1 MIDLYKYIETLEFL
15 NLAIIISVPFIAFML
30 YKVYKNRLF
39 LYLLSIYSI
48 EILFFINKNRVN
60 ILYWLLI
67 ATIIKMISVTILRNE
82 LKIKNNLFVLLIGVG
97 ILGIVN
103 LINRYENSLFFYI
116 ILNLII
122 IKLSII
128 NYIKKFGIQLKK
140 DKHKLNINKK
150 HMSSSIKEINLE
162 CDLQNQYKNEML
174 DLNIKINKSIEKS
187 DNPIFILNTK
197 KECIYSNQS
206 FKNFIKTDKVNEYEI
221 DIFSYLNWKFTDS
234 NEIIKMIKDININ
247 YSKTVKSY
255 DGKVYKLI
263 CTKDIIDGKSILICI
278 LNDITESTLIKS
290 ELKESEERY
299 KNLMD
304 ILNDGVMI
312 HNMNTI
318 SYINNKAIQLFNLE
332 DYTKEIVLIDDVIEN
347 ISKKFRKMLIKNMD
361 LVQLGKKDK
370 ATTKIETKEGKTIEF
385 ITTSIALN
393 NTNMLLSIAVDIS
406 TLENALTDIEQS
418 EKMYKLLLQTL
429 PEGIIIIDK
438 KTNNYIYRNKAII
451 KILKKIGVENL
462 NNIIKK
468 YLNKYE
474 YGRFKKF
481 TIDEGE
487 ISDIE
492 LAIID
497 RAEENAFV
505 VVVRT
510 LDDKY
515 KAQKMK
521 ETLDEISDKYRFK
534 TEFLANLANDIKK
547 PINTI
552 FETNK
557 ILHINKDKYDSQHI
571 DNYTRL
577 VKQNCYRLMRLLDN
591 IQEIG
596 NLENG
601 TYTMNI
607 KKYDI
612 VRLIKDLVE
621 KSKIYTDEKGLS
633 IRFESNIH
641 EKIFAVDKDK
651 IEKIILNLLS
661 NSIKFTEKGGSITIS
676 VVSENEELY
685 VCVKDTGIGIPED
698 KIGLIFESFEQ
709 VDRTLSRGA
718 EGSGIGLSLV
728 KKLIDVHNA
737 KIIVKSEVDKGSEFM
752 VILNDNLDQKQ
763 LINEV
768 DSGYDFSDNE
778 KIDIEF
784 SDIYFDY
791 SY

>member
-67 ATIIKMISVTILRNE
+67 ATIIKIISVTILRNE

-370 ATTKIETKEGKTIEF
+370 AMTKIETKEGKTIEF

>member
-30 YKVYKNRLF
+30 YKIYKNRLF

-48 EILFFINKNRVN
+48 EILFFINKNRIN

-67 ATIIKMISVTILRNE
+67 ATIIKMILVTILRNE
-82 LKIKNNLFVLLIGVG
+82 LKIKNNSFVLLIGVG
-97 ILGIVN
+97 ILEIVN
-103 LINRYENSLFFYI
+103 LISRYENSLFFYI

-122 IKLSII
+122 IKLLII
-128 NYIKKFGIQLKK
+128 NYIKKVGLQLKK

-150 HMSSSIKEINLE
+150 HISSSIKQINLE
-162 CDLQNQYKNEML
+162 CDLQNQYKNEIL

-197 KECIYSNQS
+197 KECIYSNQA
-206 FKNFIKTDKVNEYEI
+206 FKNFIKLDKVNEYEI

-234 NEIIKMIKDININ
+234 NEIIKMIKGININ
-247 YSKTVKSY
+247 SSKTVKSY
-255 DGKVYKLI
+255 DSKVYKFI

-290 ELKESEERY
+290 KLKESEERY

-318 SYINNKAIQLFNLE
+318 NYINNKGIRLFNLE
-332 DYTKEIVLIDDVIEN
+332 DYAKEIVLIDDVIEN
-347 ISKKFRKMLIKNMD
+347 ISKKFRKTLIKNMN

-451 KILKKIGVENL
+451 KILKNIGVENL

-497 RAEENAFV
+497 RAEENAFI

-557 ILHINKDKYDSQHI
+557 ILYINKDKYDSQHI

-728 KKLIDVHNA
+728 KKLIDAHNA
-737 KIIVKSEVDKGSEFM
+737 KIIVKSEVDKGSEFT
-752 VILNDNLDQKQ
+752 VILKDNLDQKQ

>member
-1 MIDLYKYIETLEFL
+1 VHKYIQKIHHSYLL
-15 NLAIIISVPFIAFML
+15 ILHVL
-30 YKVYKNRLF
+30 
-39 LYLLSIYSI
+39 LYLL
-48 EILFFINKNRVN
+48 
-60 ILYWLLI
+60 
-67 ATIIKMISVTILRNE
+67 
-82 LKIKNNLFVLLIGVG
+82 
-97 ILGIVN
+97 
-103 LINRYENSLFFYI
+103 
-116 ILNLII
+116 
-122 IKLSII
+122 
-128 NYIKKFGIQLKK
+128 
-140 DKHKLNINKK
+140 D
-150 HMSSSIKEINLE
+150 
-162 CDLQNQYKNEML
+162 
-174 DLNIKINKSIEKS
+174 
-187 DNPIFILNTK
+187 
-197 KECIYSNQS
+197 
-206 FKNFIKTDKVNEYEI
+206 
-221 DIFSYLNWKFTDS
+221 
-234 NEIIKMIKDININ
+234 
-247 YSKTVKSY
+247 
-255 DGKVYKLI
+255 
-263 CTKDIIDGKSILICI
+263 
-278 LNDITESTLIKS
+278 
-290 ELKESEERY
+290 
-299 KNLMD
+299 
-304 ILNDGVMI
+304 
-312 HNMNTI
+312 
-318 SYINNKAIQLFNLE
+318 
-332 DYTKEIVLIDDVIEN
+332 
-347 ISKKFRKMLIKNMD
+347 
-361 LVQLGKKDK
+361 
-370 ATTKIETKEGKTIEF
+370 
-385 ITTSIALN
+385 
-393 NTNMLLSIAVDIS
+393 
-406 TLENALTDIEQS
+406 
-418 EKMYKLLLQTL
+418 
-429 PEGIIIIDK
+429 
-438 KTNNYIYRNKAII
+438 
-451 KILKKIGVENL
+451 
-462 NNIIKK
+462 
-468 YLNKYE
+468 LNKYE

-481 TIDEGE
+481 TIDEGG
-487 ISDIE
+487 IGDIDV
-492 LAIID
+492 AIID

-521 ETLDEISDKYRFK
+521 ETLAEISDKYRFK

-557 ILHINKDKYDSQHI
+557 ILYTNKDKYDSQQI

-621 KSKIYTDEKGLS
+621 KSKTYTDEKGLS

-641 EKIFAVDKDK
+641 EKVFAVDKDK

-676 VVSENEELY
+676 VVSESEELY
-685 VCVKDTGIGIPED
+685 VCVKDTGIGIPDD

-728 KKLIDVHNA
+728 KKLTDAHNA
-737 KIIVKSEVDKGSEFM
+737 KIIVKSEVDKGSEFT
-752 VILNDNLDQKQ
+752 VILKDNIDQKQ